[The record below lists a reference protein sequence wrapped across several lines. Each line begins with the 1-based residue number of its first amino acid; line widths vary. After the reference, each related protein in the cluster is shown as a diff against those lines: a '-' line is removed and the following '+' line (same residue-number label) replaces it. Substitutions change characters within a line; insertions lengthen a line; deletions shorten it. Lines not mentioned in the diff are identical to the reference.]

1 MKATALW
8 QHIWNDQAPARGL
21 EQLRLDGRQADA
33 SMLAFDERG
42 EPYRLVYRM
51 DFDERWRPRR
61 CHIRVEGGF
70 GVRELHLRRNP
81 RNEWR
86 DGPGNRLRTL
96 DGCQDLDLWPTPFT
110 NSPAAWRLGLA
121 RDQREEIAVVFI
133 EAPTLEVRVM
143 HQAYTRLDARHLLYQ
158 NLDGSGF
165 HAVLRLA
172 ADGLVEDYPGLF
184 QRLRRAPPC

>member
-8 QHIWNDQAPARGL
+8 QHIWNDQAPARGSNSYAWTEDRRTPRCWPSMKGRAL
-21 EQLRLDGRQADA
+21 SPGISDGFRRALATQA
-33 SMLAFDERG
+33 L
-42 EPYRLVYRM
+42 PH
-51 DFDERWRPRR
+51 PRR
-61 CHIRVEGGF
+61 RRV
-70 GVRELHLRRNP
+70 RRARAAP
-81 RNEWR
+81 APQSRNEWR

-121 RDQREEIAVVFI
+121 HDQREEIAVVFI

-165 HAVLRLA
+165 HAVLRLS

-184 QRLRRAPPC
+184 QRLHRAPPC